1 MPPFSSDGPQ
11 DRQRRE
17 TDERQ
22 QREIGTT
29 DQPGRRERKD
39 AEEDATDRRQPVMW
53 GWHVA
58 RLQRLEALR
67 CSQAHNTPESYG
79 ARCRRERDSSIL
91 LTIATGDS
99 APRYAVA
106 DTAGT
111 LPFTP
116 GIPERDRPAIVAC
129 WDDLFGGWSA

>member
-1 MPPFSSDGPQ
+1 MPPFGSDGPQ

-58 RLQRLEALR
+58 RL
-67 CSQAHNTPESYG
+67 
-79 ARCRRERDSSIL
+79 
-91 LTIATGDS
+91 
-99 APRYAVA
+99 
-106 DTAGT
+106 
-111 LPFTP
+111 
-116 GIPERDRPAIVAC
+116 
-129 WDDLFGGWSA
+129 